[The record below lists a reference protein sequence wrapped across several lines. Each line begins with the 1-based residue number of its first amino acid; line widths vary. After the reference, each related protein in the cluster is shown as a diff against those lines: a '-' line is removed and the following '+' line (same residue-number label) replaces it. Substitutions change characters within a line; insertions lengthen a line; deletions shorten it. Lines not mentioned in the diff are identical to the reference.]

1 MDNKLIGQRVRQFRE
16 QFKISRNDLINE
28 FGISH
33 STMSRIENGKNG
45 PDNVFLYAMMAR
57 YRANPNW
64 ILTGEGEMLLSPN
77 EYVIKWI
84 KSLGT
89 KTISEGFLSVLE
101 DSRFEEF
108 QSLFTAYKFNQEF
121 GNKELREFLRQAAE
135 VWHQGDERI
144 REGLRL
150 LMKGYLGDGGKN

>member
-1 MDNKLIGQRVRQFRE
+1 MKN
-16 QFKISRNDLINE
+16 LINE

-33 STMSRIENGKNG
+33 STISRIENGKIG

-57 YRANPNW
+57 YMANLNW
-64 ILTGEGEMLLSPN
+64 ILTGEGEMLLPPN

-121 GNKELREFLRQAAE
+121 GNRELQDFLRQAAE
-135 VWHQGDERI
+135 VWHQGDDRI
-144 REGLRL
+144 RRALKRFLKE
-150 LMKGYLGDGGKN
+150 YLEGGKKGEKEDING